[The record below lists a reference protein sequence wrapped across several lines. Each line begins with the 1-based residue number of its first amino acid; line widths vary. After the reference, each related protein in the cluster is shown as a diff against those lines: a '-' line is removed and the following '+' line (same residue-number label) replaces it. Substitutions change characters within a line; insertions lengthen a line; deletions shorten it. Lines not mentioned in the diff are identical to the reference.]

1 MLKPNHVLDFS
12 QFVSSPRGREIE
24 DTETQPFLDFQPILS
39 ILTVGEGIEDT
50 EPQPCLGFPANLSPL
65 PAGEG

>member
-1 MLKPNHVLDFS
+1 MFGISS
-12 QFVSSPRGREIE
+12 QFVPSPRGRGIE

-39 ILTVGEGIEDT
+39 PLSVGEGIEDAET
-50 EPQPCLGFPANLSPL
+50 QPFLGFPANLFPL